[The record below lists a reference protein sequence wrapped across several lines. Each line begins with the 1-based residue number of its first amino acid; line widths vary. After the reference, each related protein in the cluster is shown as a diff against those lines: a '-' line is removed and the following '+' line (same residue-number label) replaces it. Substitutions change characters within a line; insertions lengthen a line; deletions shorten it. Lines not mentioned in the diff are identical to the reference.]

1 METNRKPRLLAVCGS
16 LRKESSNRKLLA
28 VAVAG
33 ARAAGADVRELDL
46 LDFPMAAYN
55 EDDHL
60 RDGMPE
66 TAQRMRQLFF
76 DHDGALFAVP
86 EYNNSLPGG
95 FKNVLDWASRK
106 DDRGSCFDGKFAA
119 IMGAS
124 GSGGGARRC
133 LAEMRNILHMLG
145 MHVIPEQFSLP
156 NGRKAFD
163 ASGRMIDAEGQEEA
177 AAVGAR
183 LAEVIR
189 RLAF

>member
-1 METNRKPRLLAVCGS
+1 M
-16 LRKESSNRKLLA
+16 
-28 VAVAG
+28 
-33 ARAAGADVRELDL
+33 REL
-46 LDFPMAAYN
+46 
-55 EDDHL
+55 
-60 RDGMPE
+60 
-66 TAQRMRQLFF
+66 FF
-76 DHDGALFAVP
+76 AHDGALFAVP

-95 FKNVLDWASRK
+95 FKNVLDRASRK
-106 DDRGSCFDGKFAA
+106 DDHGSCFDGKFAA

-163 ASGRMIDAEGQEEA
+163 PGGRLLDAEGEEKA

-183 LAEVIR
+183 LTEVVR